1 MAELTIENKT
11 RTEHSAR
18 NITYA
23 TIGKV
28 SILVMGFISR
38 IVFTHTLEQAYVG
51 VNGLFYMILY
61 ALSLS
66 ELGLGTSISF
76 TLYKPIVDGDIE
88 KQKSLLRFY
97 RGFFYSVAA
106 AIFLAGLCLIPFM
119 DVFVDA
125 DSRVDHLI
133 LIYMMYLANCVLSY
147 IGIYKRTILDANQL
161 YHIWSINTSVTCLIQ
176 QVIQIVVLI
185 TTHNYLLFLIW
196 LLIATV
202 AANLLTSYQADKLY
216 PFVND
221 KDVKPLDK
229 DEKKVI
235 VKDLRAIIIQKLGDV
250 AVNNTDNLL
259 LSAIVGITTAGIYYI
274 YYLIV
279 ESIRGV
285 YVQVVQSITASV
297 GNLGVS
303 EDHDRVNA
311 IFESVFLLGHWVYG
325 VTAVCLYIILDEF
338 VGLTFGTN
346 YVFNGYMT
354 ALICVNF
361 YTIGLCQASYLFR
374 DSLGLFY
381 FDKYRSIA
389 AVIVNFTFS
398 IILGKMFGAEGIFL
412 GTLVSTITTSMWIE
426 PVILYV
432 KKFDKSVLTY
442 FARLIAYIGIT
453 LLSVYISVRVCSYIS
468 DLGWIQMI
476 VRGAISFVVVNLV
489 YLICT
494 CWTPEFRLLMSKAT
508 VILSKMKNR

>member
-1 MAELTIENKT
+1 MTELTIENKT

-28 SILVMGFISR
+28 SILIMGFISR

-88 KQKSLLRFY
+88 KQKSLLKFY

-106 AIFLAGLCLIPFM
+106 VIFAAGLCLIPFM

-133 LIYMMYLANCVLSY
+133 LIYMMYLVNCVLSY

-161 YHIWSINTSVTCLIQ
+161 YHIWSINTSAACLVQ
-176 QVIQIVVLI
+176 QIIQIVVLV

-196 LLIATV
+196 LLVATV
-202 AANLLTSYQADKLY
+202 VANLLTSFQADRLY

-235 VKDLRAIIIQKLGDV
+235 TRDLRAIIIQKLGDV

-303 EDHDRVNA
+303 EDNSRVNA
-311 IFESVFLLGHWVYG
+311 IFESIFLLGHWVYG

-338 VGLTFGTN
+338 VGMTFGQL
-346 YVFNGYMT
+346 YVFGGYMT

-389 AVIVNFTFS
+389 AVIVNFAAS
-398 IILGKMFGAEGIFL
+398 IILGRMLGAEGIFL
-412 GTLVSTITTSMWIE
+412 GTLVSTLTTSMWIE
-426 PVILYV
+426 PVILYA

-442 FARLIAYIGIT
+442 FARLAAYVLMT
-453 LLSVYISVRVCSYIS
+453 LLSVYASIKVCNYIS
-468 DLGWIQMI
+468 SPGWIPMI
-476 VRGAISFVVVNLV
+476 ARGAVSFIIVNV
-489 YLICT
+489 IYLICT
-494 CWTPEFRLLMSKAT
+494 CWTPEFRLLLGKAS
-508 VILSKMKNR
+508 VILDKMRNR